1 MSTLGAIGATDYD
14 AIVAVLQD
22 YLDGLYHSDT
32 TLLRKAMHPR
42 AIYACATSGELV
54 VLSMDEYFPIVDRR
68 PSPASHGHA
77 RQDRLLSIEF
87 AGPVTALVRLEC
99 AIPPKRFMDFLTLLH
114 VEGRWQIMSKVFHY
128 HLMEESAASTDR
140 VKAP

>member
-1 MSTLGAIGATDYD
+1 MSTQDTPGATDYD
-14 AIVAVLQD
+14 AIVGVLQD

-32 TLLRKAMHPR
+32 ALLRRAMHPR

-54 VLSMDEYFPIVDRR
+54 ALSMDEYFSIVDHR
-68 PSPASHGHA
+68 PSPASQGHA

-99 AIPPKRFMDFLTLLH
+99 ALPPKRFMDFLTLLH
-114 VEGRWQIMSKVFHY
+114 VGGRWRIMSKVFHY
-128 HLMEESAASTDR
+128 QLVEETGAG
-140 VKAP
+140 

>member
-1 MSTLGAIGATDYD
+1 MSALEASDYD
-14 AIVAVLQD
+14 AILEVLQD
-22 YLDGLYHSDT
+22 YLDGLHYSDT
-32 TLLRKAMHPR
+32 TLLRKALHPR

-54 VLSMDEYFPIVDRR
+54 ALSMDEYFPIVDRR
-68 PSPASHGHA
+68 PSPASQGHA

-99 AIPPKRFMDFLTLLH
+99 AIPPKRFMDFLTLVY

-128 HLMEESAASTDR
+128 HLMDEPNAVVGS
-140 VKAP
+140 V